1 MCGLIALLRL
11 GAAPL
16 PERACITRM
25 AASIAHRGPDG
36 WGLYAD
42 DWIQLAALR
51 LAVVD
56 PEGGRQPVR
65 GCRPGLVAATNGE
78 LYEHA
83 ALRARLEAAG
93 HRLPDRCDT
102 SLVPHLYE
110 QHGDELVAQLRG
122 MFALAVWDADARRLL
137 LARDRLGIKPLYLA
151 RTPELLIV
159 ASEVKAIFASGLAPA
174 AIEPE
179 ALGELFTLGYPCPP
193 ATLFRGVTE
202 LEPAHRLAA
211 RGGGAVG
218 APERWW
224 RAPFVPRSERGR
236 VRELGAGPG
245 LEAGAERL
253 RSALTEAVEQHLVAD
268 VPVAAALSGGLDS
281 STIAALAARVT
292 GRGPATFSLG
302 FPGEAID
309 ESAHAAAV
317 SAALGGPAHRVALD
331 RRAAALLP
339 EMLWHTELPLLVPGA
354 IGGLLLSEA
363 QRAAGFRVA
372 LTGDGADELLGGYD
386 VFRLARLRRG
396 LDASPLAALQPS
408 LLRLAAGLLGQPTG
422 LAALLARPGR
432 ESARLAARSGG
443 VVLPWADQM
452 RLLDVDRA
460 ALLAPSGARPPDGD
474 APPERLLARLR
485 PDLPTLEPLDA
496 QLAIELETR
505 LPAWILV
512 ISDRSAMA
520 HGVEARV
527 PFLDDRV
534 VETALALPAAI
545 KMRGLEEK
553 AVLRRAARGLLP
565 ESVRR
570 RRKQPFTTPI
580 APWFFGPGAP
590 DFVDEALSPR
600 ALTEAGLFEPRVV
613 ARLRRELDQAP
624 VHSAARLQRELVL
637 MLVLST
643 QLVERLFVQGR
654 DRPSPRFTLGAPW
667 PLAATAA

>member
-1 MCGLIALLRL
+1 VCGLIALLRL
-11 GAAPL
+11 GERPL
-16 PERACITRM
+16 PDRACVTRM

-36 WGLYAD
+36 WGLYTD

-51 LAVVD
+51 LTVVD

-78 LYEHA
+78 LYAHA
-83 ALRARLEAAG
+83 ALRQALEAEG
-93 HRLPDRCDT
+93 HRIPDRCDT

-110 QHGDELVAQLRG
+110 VAGDALVERLRG

-159 ASEVKAIFASGLAPA
+159 ASEVKAILASGLVPA

-193 ATLFRGVTE
+193 ATLFRGITE
-202 LEPAHRLAA
+202 LEPAHRLVA

-218 APERWW
+218 PPERYW
-224 RAPFVPRSERGR
+224 RAPFVPRAERGR
-236 VRELGAGPG
+236 GPD
-245 LEAGAERL
+245 LEAGAAQL
-253 RSALTEAVEQHLVAD
+253 RSVLTEAVEQHLVAD
-268 VPVAAALSGGLDS
+268 VPVAATVSGGLDS

-317 SAALGGPAHRVALD
+317 SAALGGPAHRIALD
-331 RRAAALLP
+331 RRAAARLP
-339 EMLWHTELPLLVPGA
+339 EMLWHTELPLLMPGA
-354 IGGLLLSEA
+354 IGGLELSEA

-386 VFRLARLRRG
+386 VFRLARLRRA
-396 LDASPLAALQPS
+396 LDASPLAPLQPG
-408 LLRLAAGLLGQPTG
+408 LLRLAAGLLGQPSG
-422 LAALLARPGR
+422 LAALLARPAR
-432 ESARLAARSGG
+432 DAARLAARSGG

-474 APPERLLARLR
+474 TPPERLLARLR
-485 PDLPTLEPLDA
+485 PDLATLEPLDA

-520 HGVEARV
+520 RGIEARV

-534 VETALALPAAI
+534 VEAALALPASI

-565 ESVRR
+565 PAVRR
-570 RRKQPFTTPI
+570 RRKQPFTAPI
-580 APWFFGPGAP
+580 APWFFAPGAP
-590 DFVDEALSPR
+590 GFVDELLSPR
-600 ALTEAGLFEPRVV
+600 ALADAGLFEPSVV
-613 ARLRRELDQAP
+613 ARLRDELDRAP
-624 VHSAARLQRELVL
+624 AHSAARLQRELVL

-643 QLVERLFVQGR
+643 QLVERLFVRGL
-654 DRPSPRFTLGAPW
+654 DRPTPRFALGP
-667 PLAATAA
+667 PRSLESSGSPSPS